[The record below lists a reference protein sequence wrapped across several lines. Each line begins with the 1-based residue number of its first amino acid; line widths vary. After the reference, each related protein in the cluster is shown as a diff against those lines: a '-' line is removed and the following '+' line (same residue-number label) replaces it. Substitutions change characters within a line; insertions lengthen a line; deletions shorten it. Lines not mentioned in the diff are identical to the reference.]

1 MAERGKRMKLCCTC
15 KWHADNDVCTNGDS
29 DNVADFTDPDDY
41 CEQWE
46 GNYKEGADEQDD
58 DI

>member
-1 MAERGKRMKLCCTC
+1 MRESCATC

-29 DNVADFTDPDDY
+29 ENVADFTDHDDY

-58 DI
+58 DILTD